1 MEISDELYQKILESW
16 TDKATREQQTFVMRW
31 RQESPEHESCY
42 WELFR
47 LHCRVNAASKYGK
60 IDVEAARLSV
70 MRQLSESRK
79 KGHWRLYVWR
89 GVVAASVLVAL
100 ALFSVWKAEDREI
113 MQQNADRTI
122 GGQGAVTLV
131 LGNGQE
137 FPLSRDSS
145 FELKVGNVNVQQHSG
160 EGLYYVGETDSLLEE
175 TLVEYNAIRVPR
187 GGEYMLTLSDGTK
200 VWLNSV
206 TDLRFPVAFPGKV
219 RKVYL
224 EGEAYFDVAHRDNQ
238 PFVVV
243 TSNLEVKVYGT
254 EFNVNTYEAGRVK
267 VVLVDGSVGVHVP
280 ALNREIS
287 VLPNQLAEYAEGMKD
302 VRISEVDPLGHTAW
316 RNGEF
321 VFYEESVEKIMERL
335 ARWYDIQ
342 VSYINDDVR
351 KQTFSGI
358 INRFERVED
367 VLRLIEE
374 VAIVRFEIK
383 GNTVLVKPVNRDK
396 YLN

>member
-1 MEISDELYQKILESW
+1 MEINDEVYQKILESW
-16 TDKATREQQTFVMRW
+16 TDKATQEQQSFVMRW
-31 RQESPEHESCY
+31 RQESPEHESYY

-47 LHCRVNAASKYGK
+47 LHCRVNAVGKYDQ
-60 IDVEAARLSV
+60 IDVEAARSSV

-79 KGHWRLYVWR
+79 KGQWRLYVWR
-89 GVVAASVLVAL
+89 GAVAASVLVAF
-100 ALFSVWKAEDREI
+100 ALFHIWKAEDREI
-113 MQQNADRTI
+113 IQQSADRMI
-122 GGQGAVTLV
+122 GGRAAVTLV

-137 FPLSRDSS
+137 VPLSRDSS

-160 EGLYYVGETDSLLEE
+160 KGLYYVGETDSLLEE
-175 TLVEYNAIRVPR
+175 APVEYNTVRVPR

-267 VVLVDGSVGVHVP
+267 VVLVDGSVGVHIP
-280 ALNREIS
+280 ALNREIGIR
-287 VLPNQLAEYAEGMKD
+287 PNQLAEYAEGMKD
-302 VRISEVDPLGHTAW
+302 VRISEVDPFGHIAW

-321 VFYEESVEKIMERL
+321 VFHEESVEKIMERL

-342 VSYINDDVR
+342 VSYSNDAVK

-358 INRFERVED
+358 LNRFERVEEI
-367 VLRLIEE
+367 LRLIEE

-383 GNTVLVKPVNRDK
+383 GNTVLVKPVK
-396 YLN
+396 